1 MVEKPLEKLRRIDQE
16 CRRLERV
23 SALLQWDQETFLP
36 PLGAEERSDQLA
48 LLQGMIHERLT
59 DSETGRLLEALG
71 AGPDN
76 PRGDEKLPALER
88 DFLRVLFR
96 KYDRAAKLPADFVTA
111 AAKAEGLSQAAWVEA
126 RRNDDFAAFL
136 PHLAA
141 MIDFARKRARF
152 WGFGGGA
159 DHVPSGGGSSGGN
172 GLRDGG
178 LYDGLLDI
186 YEPGMPASRIDA
198 LFGPLRDRLS
208 ALLKNIR
215 ACPPPDTAFLDQDF
229 DTAAQA
235 RLNGALMDYLG
246 FDRNRGRLDTSAHPF
261 TTTLGDDD
269 VRITTRYFPRNL
281 LSGIFSVIHESGH
294 AFYEM
299 GFPGELRGTS
309 LADGCSMALH
319 ESQSRFWEN
328 VIGRSRSFWEGFY
341 PVLRD
346 HFPGRLR
353 SVGLDAFYAAVNRV
367 TDSPIRV
374 DADEVSYTLH
384 IILRFELEKRLISG
398 ELDPARLPAVWREYT
413 RKYLGHESETDADGV
428 LQDVHW
434 SMGSFG
440 YFPSYALGNLYG
452 LQIAG
457 KLRQDLGDFDVL
469 AARGRFAEIRDWLG
483 DRIYRWGCRLEPVEL
498 LMKVT
503 GEVLSAEPFVNYI
516 EKKYGSLYG
525 I

>member
-1 MVEKPLEKLRRIDQE
+1 
-16 CRRLERV
+16 
-23 SALLQWDQETFLP
+23 
-36 PLGAEERSDQLA
+36 
-48 LLQGMIHERLT
+48 
-59 DSETGRLLEALG
+59 
-71 AGPDN
+71 
-76 PRGDEKLPALER
+76 EKLPALER
-88 DFLRVLFR
+88 DFLRVLYR
-96 KYDRAAKLPADFVTA
+96 KYDRAVKLPAAFVTA
-111 AAKAEGLSQAAWVEA
+111 AAKAEGLSQAAWAAA

-141 MIDFARKRARF
+141 MIGFARERSRF
-152 WGFGGGA
+152 WGFGEEAAGPSGNGLRGGGS
-159 DHVPSGGGSSGGN
+159 PGGGLRGGGSSGGGCDGGPSGN
-172 GLRDGG
+172 GLRGGGPSGNGLHDSGPSGGGSPGGG

-186 YEPGMPASRIDA
+186 YEPGMPASRISA
-198 LFGPLRDRLS
+198 LFGPLRDRLT
-208 ALLKNIR
+208 ALLKKIR

-229 DTAAQA
+229 DTGAQA

-281 LSGIFSVIHESGH
+281 LSGIFSVIHETGH

-299 GFPGELRGTS
+299 GFPRELRGTS

-328 VIGRSRSFWEGFY
+328 VIGRSRPFWEGFY

-346 HFPGRLR
+346 HFPGRLG

-367 TDSPIRV
+367 ADSPIRV

-384 IILRFELEKRLISG
+384 IILRFELEKRLVAG

-413 RKYLGHESETDADGV
+413 REYLGHESDTDAGGV

-457 KLRQDLGDFDVL
+457 KLREDLGDLDAL
-469 AARGRFAEIRDWLG
+469 TARGQFAEIRDWLG
-483 DRIYRWGCRLEPVEL
+483 DRIYRWGCRLEPAEL

-503 GEVLSAEPFVNYI
+503 GETLSAEPFVNYI
-516 EKKYGSLYG
+516 ETKYGSLYG

>member
-1 MVEKPLEKLRRIDQE
+1 MGYEELLEKLHRIDGE

-36 PLGAEERSDQLA
+36 PRGAEERSDQLA
-48 LLQGMIHERLT
+48 LLQGLAHDRLT
-59 DSETGRLLEALG
+59 GPETGRLLGELG

-76 PRGDEKLPALER
+76 PRGDGKLPALER
-88 DFLRVLFR
+88 DFLRVVYR
-96 KYDRAAKLPADFVTA
+96 KYDRAVKLPSGFVIA

-126 RRNDDFAAFL
+126 RRNDDFASFL
-136 PHLAA
+136 PHLTA

-152 WGFGGGA
+152 WGFGENSAAPG
-159 DHVPSGGGSSGGN
+159 
-172 GLRDGG
+172 DGG

-186 YEPGMPASRIDA
+186 YEPGMPASRISA
-198 LFGPLRDRLS
+198 LFGPLRDRLT
-208 ALLKNIR
+208 ALLRKIR
-215 ACPPPDTAFLDQDF
+215 SCPPPDTGFLDQNF
-229 DTAAQA
+229 DTGAQA

-246 FDRNRGRLDTSAHPF
+246 FDRSRGRLDTSVHPF

-269 VRITTRYFPRNL
+269 VRITTRYFPKNL

-299 GFPGELRGTS
+299 GFPQELRGTS

-328 VIGRSRSFWEGFY
+328 VIGRSRPFWEGFY

-346 HFPGRLR
+346 HFPEQLR
-353 SVGLDAFYAAVNRV
+353 SVGIDAFYSAVNRV
-367 TDSPIRV
+367 TVSPIRV

-384 IILRFELEKRLISG
+384 IILRFELEKRLIAG
-398 ELDPARLPAVWREYT
+398 DLDPAALPPVWREYA
-413 RKYLGHESETDADGV
+413 REYLGHESVTDADGV

-457 KLRQDLGDFDVL
+457 KLREDLGNLDSLVAQGKFGIL
-469 AARGRFAEIRDWLG
+469 REWLG
-483 DRIYRWGCRLEPVEL
+483 DRIYRWGCRLEPPEL
-498 LMKVT
+498 LTKIT
-503 GEVLSAEPFVNYI
+503 GEPLSINPFAEYI
-516 EKKYGSLYG
+516 ETKYGSLYG

>member
-1 MVEKPLEKLRRIDQE
+1 MVEEPLEKLRRVDRE

-23 SALLQWDQETFLP
+23 SALLQWDQETYLP

-48 LLQGMIHERLT
+48 LLQGMIHARLT
-59 DSETGRLLEALG
+59 DGETGRLLGALG

-96 KYDRAAKLPADFVTA
+96 KYDRAVKLPADFVTA

-126 RRNDDFAAFL
+126 RRRNDFAAFL

-152 WGFGGGA
+152 WGFGEGGGA
-159 DHVPSGGGSSGGN
+159 SP
-172 GLRDGG
+172 DGG

-198 LFGPLRDRLS
+198 LFGPLRDRLA
-208 ALLKNIR
+208 ALLKKIR

-229 DTAAQA
+229 DTAVQA
-235 RLNGALMDYLG
+235 RLNGALMDHLG
-246 FDRNRGRLDTSAHPF
+246 FDRNRGRLDLSAHPF

-281 LSGIFSVIHESGH
+281 LSGVFSVIHESGH

-341 PVLRD
+341 PALRD
-346 HFPGRLR
+346 HFPGQLG
-353 SVGLDAFYAAVNRV
+353 SVGLDAFYAAVNQV
-367 TDSPIRV
+367 TASPIRV

-398 ELDPARLPAVWREYT
+398 ELDPAELPSVWREYI
-413 RKYLGHESETDADGV
+413 REYLGHESETDADGV

-457 KLRQDLGDFDVL
+457 TLREDLGDLDGLV
-469 AARGRFAEIRDWLG
+469 ARGRFAEIRHWLG
-483 DRIYRWGCRLEPVEL
+483 DRIYRWGCRLEPAEL
-498 LMKVT
+498 LLKVT
-503 GEVLSAEPFVNYI
+503 GKALSAEPFVDYI

>member
-1 MVEKPLEKLRRIDQE
+1 MVEEPLEKLRRIDRE

-23 SALLQWDQETFLP
+23 SALLQWDQETYLP
-36 PLGAEERSDQLA
+36 SLGAEERSDQLA
-48 LLQGMIHERLT
+48 LLQGMIHGRLT
-59 DSETGRLLEALG
+59 DPETGRLLGALG

-88 DFLRVLFR
+88 DFLRVFFR
-96 KYDRAAKLPADFVTA
+96 KYDRAVRLPAGFVTG
-111 AAKAEGLSQAAWVEA
+111 AAKAEGLSQAAWAAA

-141 MIDFARKRARF
+141 MIGFARERARF
-152 WGFGGGA
+152 WGFGEGAGGA
-159 DHVPSGGGSSGGN
+159 RDGG
-172 GLRDGG
+172 LYDGG

-198 LFGPLRDRLS
+198 LFGPLRDRLA
-208 ALLKNIR
+208 ALLKKIR
-215 ACPPPDTAFLDQDF
+215 ACPPPDAAFLDQDF
-229 DTAAQA
+229 DTGVQA
-235 RLNGALMDYLG
+235 RLNGALMDHLG
-246 FDRNRGRLDTSAHPF
+246 FDRNRGRLDASAHPF

-269 VRITTRYFPRNL
+269 IRITTRYFPRNL
-281 LSGIFSVIHESGH
+281 LSGVFSVIHESGH

-309 LADGCSMALH
+309 LADGCSMAFH

-341 PVLRD
+341 PTLRD
-346 HFPGRLR
+346 HFPGQLG

-367 TDSPIRV
+367 TLSPIRV

-398 ELDPARLPAVWREYT
+398 ELDPAGLPSVWREYT
-413 RKYLGHESETDADGV
+413 REYLGHESETDADGV

-440 YFPSYALGNLYG
+440 YFPGYALGNLYG

-457 KLRQDLGDFDVL
+457 KLREDLGDLDPL
-469 AARGRFAEIRDWLG
+469 AARGRFAAIRDWLG
-483 DRIYRWGCRLEPVEL
+483 DRIYRWGCRLEPAEL
-498 LMKVT
+498 LLKVT
-503 GEVLSAEPFVNYI
+503 GEALSAEPFVDYI

>member
-1 MVEKPLEKLRRIDQE
+1 MVEEPLEKLHRIDRE

-48 LLQGMIHERLT
+48 LLQGMAHERLT
-59 DSETGRLLEALG
+59 DPETGRLLKALG
-71 AGPDN
+71 AGPEN

-88 DFLRVLFR
+88 DFLRVVFR
-96 KYDRAAKLPADFVTA
+96 KYDRAVKLPSGFVTA

-126 RRNDDFAAFL
+126 RRKNDFALFL

-152 WGFGGGA
+152 WGFGEQAG
-159 DHVPSGGGSSGGN
+159 PSGGDS
-172 GLRDGG
+172 RDDG

-186 YEPGMPASRIDA
+186 YEPGMPASRIGA
-198 LFGPLRDRLS
+198 LFSPLRDRLS
-208 ALLKNIR
+208 ALLKEIR
-215 ACPPPDTAFLDQDF
+215 ACPPPDTGFIDQNF
-229 DTAAQA
+229 DTGVQA
-235 RLNGALMDYLG
+235 RLNSALLDHLG
-246 FDRNRGRLDTSAHPF
+246 FDRNRGRLDISAHPF

-269 VRITTRYFPRNL
+269 VRITTRYFPENL
-281 LSGIFSVIHESGH
+281 LSSIFSVIHESGH

-328 VIGRSRSFWEGFY
+328 VIGRSRAFWEGFY
-341 PVLRD
+341 PVLQD
-346 HFPGRLR
+346 HFPGQLR
-353 SVGLDAFYAAVNRV
+353 SVDLDTFYAAVNRV
-367 TDSPIRV
+367 TVSPIRV

-384 IILRFELEKRLISG
+384 IILRFELEKRLVSG
-398 ELDPARLPAVWREYT
+398 NLDPARLPSVWREYT
-413 RKYLGHESETDADGV
+413 REYLGHESETDADGV

-434 SMGSFG
+434 SVGSFG

-452 LQIAG
+452 LQIAE
-457 KLRQDLGDFDVL
+457 KLREDLGDLDSL
-469 AARGRFAEIRDWLG
+469 TARGQFAKIRQWLEE
-483 DRIYRWGCRLEPVEL
+483 RIYRWGCRFEPAEL
-498 LMKVT
+498 LTRVT
-503 GEVLSAEPFVNYI
+503 GGVLSADPFINYI